1 MPRSNALTNC
11 SDNRD
16 VIAGHIVK
24 NIATDALYVSD
35 RKLSLEREITVEKPS
50 IKSSDLE
57 NGNTAGEAGT
67 TNEASSAFVPVEPF
81 EIVVFGGTG
90 DLARRKLIPSLYHRF
105 CDGQISE
112 KSKIIGASRSR
123 LSRDEYLKLIK
134 EAYQSFN
141 PDEDLDEKKWA
152 AFCRLVE
159 YAAIDVIADKDWS
172 ELVEKLDGSEGLIRV
187 FYLAVPPAIFSNIC
201 QGLKAAGLAHK
212 QSRVVLEKPLGHD
225 FNSADEINEAVGQ
238 VFSEKRIYR
247 IDHFLGKETV
257 QNLLVL
263 RFGNVLLEPLWNRDS
278 IEHIEI
284 TVAESIGAGGRGAYY
299 DKSGA
304 LRDMVQNHL
313 LQLLCLTMMEAPS
326 STAADALRLEKIK
339 VLRALAPITAEN
351 VKEATVRGQYVKG
364 KLNGEMAPDYLT
376 DVDVEES
383 DTETYIAIHA
393 KVDNWRW
400 QGVPIY
406 MRTGKRMSARRSEII
421 IQFKPVPHSIF
432 GERTRVNP
440 NKLVIRLQPDEA
452 VNLWM
457 EIKEPGAGGLRLKT
471 LPLNLSYA
479 DNFTVRYPDAYERL
493 LMDVVR
499 GNLSLFMR
507 RDEVEAAWTWCD
519 GILEA
524 WKDVEQAV
532 SYYPAG
538 SDGPEGADRMLAEQ
552 GDSWSTFE

>member
-1 MPRSNALTNC
+1 MSHSDVSNASAGDKRASNE
-11 SDNRD
+11 RD
-16 VIAGHIVK
+16 A
-24 NIATDALYVSD
+24 AL
-35 RKLSLEREITVEKPS
+35 E
-50 IKSSDLE
+50 
-57 NGNTAGEAGT
+57 TASG
-67 TNEASSAFVPVEPF
+67 FVPVDPF

-105 CDGQISE
+105 CDGQIPTNSR
-112 KSKIIGASRSR
+112 IIGCSRSE
-123 LSRDEYLKLIK
+123 LTRDEYLELIHK
-134 EAYQSFN
+134 SYHEFVEDDEYTEDKWDAFIQLVDYVAVDVTKGENWEALGQT
-141 PDEDLDEKKWA
+141 LDETK
-152 AFCRLVE
+152 
-159 YAAIDVIADKDWS
+159 S
-172 ELVEKLDGSEGLIRV
+172 LIRV
-187 FYLAVPPAIFSNIC
+187 FYLAMPPALFSDIC
-201 QGLKAAGLAHK
+201 QGLKTAGLAHK

-225 FNSADEINEAVGQ
+225 FKSADEINEAVGR

-263 RFGNVLLEPLWNRDS
+263 RFGNVLLEPLWDKNS

-284 TVAESIGAGGRGAYY
+284 TVAEDIGAGGRGAYY

-313 LQLLCLTMMEAPS
+313 LQLLCLTMMEAPG
-326 STAADALRLEKIK
+326 STQADDLRLEKIK
-339 VLRALAPITAEN
+339 VLRALAPINASN
-351 VKEATVRGQYVKG
+351 VKEKTVRGQYVKG
-364 KLNGEMAPDYLT
+364 RIKEESVTDYLT
-376 DVDVEES
+376 DVDIEES
-383 DTETYIAIHA
+383 SAETYIAIHA
-393 KVDNWRW
+393 EVKNWRW
-400 QGVPIY
+400 AGVPIY
-406 MRTGKRMSARRSEII
+406 IRTGKRMSARRSEII

-432 GERTRVNP
+432 GEGIKVNP

-457 EIKEPGAGGLRLKT
+457 EIKEPGAGGLRLKS
-471 LPLNLSYA
+471 LPLNLAYA

-507 RDEVEAAWTWCD
+507 RDEVEAAWRWCD

-524 WKDVEQAV
+524 WDEVEQKV

-538 SDGPEGADRMLAEQ
+538 SDGPEAAERMLAAQEHT
-552 GDSWSTFE
+552 WSDIKG

>member
-1 MPRSNALTNC
+1 MPRGKTLNDDQSKKKAPSEPSAEMNAELGST
-11 SDNRD
+11 
-16 VIAGHIVK
+16 
-24 NIATDALYVSD
+24 
-35 RKLSLEREITVEKPS
+35 
-50 IKSSDLE
+50 
-57 NGNTAGEAGT
+57 
-67 TNEASSAFVPVEPF
+67 FVPVDPF

-90 DLARRKLIPSLYHRF
+90 DLARRKLIPSLFHRF
-105 CDGQISE
+105 CDGQIPADSR
-112 KSKIIGASRSR
+112 IIGASRSD
-123 LSRDEYLKLIK
+123 LTRDEYLVMIK
-134 EAYQSFN
+134 EAYEAFN
-141 PDEDLDEKKWA
+141 PDESLDKSQWTE
-152 AFCRLVE
+152 FCKLID
-159 YAAIDVIADKDWS
+159 YASIDVVKDDGWQG
-172 ELVEKLDGSEGLIRV
+172 LGDKLDKTEALIRV
-187 FYLAVPPAIFSNIC
+187 FYLAMPPALFSNIC

-212 QSRVVLEKPLGHD
+212 TSRVVLEKPLGHD
-225 FNSADEINEAVGQ
+225 FKSADEINEAVGK

-263 RFGNVLLEPLWNRDS
+263 RFGNVLLQPLWDKDS

-284 TVAESIGAGGRGAYY
+284 TVAEDIGAGGRGAYY
-299 DKSGA
+299 DNSGA

-313 LQLLCLTMMEAPS
+313 LQLLCLTMMEAPG
-326 STAADALRLEKIK
+326 STQADDLRLEKIK
-339 VLRALAPITAEN
+339 VLRALAPINASN
-351 VKEATVRGQYVKG
+351 VRETTVRGQYVKG
-364 KLNGEMAPDYLT
+364 KVDGEGVTDYLT
-376 DVDVEES
+376 DVEVEES

-400 QGVPIY
+400 AGVPVY

-421 IQFKPVPHSIF
+421 IQFKSVPHSIF
-432 GERTRVNP
+432 GPDIKVNP

-519 GILEA
+519 GILDA
-524 WKDVEQAV
+524 WKDVEQGV
-532 SYYPAG
+532 SYYPSG
-538 SDGPEGADRMLAEQ
+538 SDGPDAADHMLEAQ
-552 GDSWSTFE
+552 GDSWSGVEG

>member
-1 MPRSNALTNC
+1 VDNQNTKTTGSNGPKDAQA
-11 SDNRD
+11 SDT
-16 VIAGHIVK
+16 IH
-24 NIATDALYVSD
+24 
-35 RKLSLEREITVEKPS
+35 
-50 IKSSDLE
+50 
-57 NGNTAGEAGT
+57 EAGST
-67 TNEASSAFVPVEPF
+67 FVPVEPF

-105 CDGQISE
+105 CDGQIPGDSR
-112 KSKIIGASRSR
+112 IIGASRSK
-123 LSRDEYLKLIK
+123 LTRDEYLKMIK
-134 EAYQSFN
+134 EAYKSFN
-141 PDEDLDEKKWA
+141 PDAEFSNEKWD
-152 AFCRLVE
+152 AFCKLIDYVG
-159 YAAIDVIADKDWS
+159 IDVTTDKDW
-172 ELVEKLDGSEGLIRV
+172 EKLDKKLDESKSLIRV
-187 FYLAVPPAIFSNIC
+187 FYLAMPPALFADIC

-225 FNSADEINEAVGQ
+225 FKSADEINEAVGK

-278 IEHIEI
+278 IEHIEL

-313 LQLLCLTMMEAPS
+313 LQLLCLTMMEAPG
-326 STAADALRLEKIK
+326 STDADDLRLEKIK
-339 VLRALAPITAEN
+339 VLRALAPINAQN
-351 VKEATVRGQYVKG
+351 VKETTVRGQYVKG
-364 KLNGEMAPDYLT
+364 KVDGEAVPDYLT

-383 DTETYIAIHA
+383 DAESYIAIHA

-400 QGVPIY
+400 EGVPIY
-406 MRTGKRMSARRSEII
+406 IRTGKRMSARRSEII

-432 GERTRVNP
+432 GPNIRVNP

-471 LPLNLSYA
+471 LPLNLAYA
-479 DNFTVRYPDAYERL
+479 ENFTVRYPDAYERL

-507 RDEVEAAWTWCD
+507 RDEVEAAWRWCD
-519 GILEA
+519 GILDA
-524 WKDVEQAV
+524 WKEVEQTV
-532 SYYPAG
+532 CYYPAG
-538 SDGPEGADRMLAEQ
+538 SDGPDAADGMLAPQ
-552 GDSWSTFE
+552 GDAWSEANDE

>member
-1 MPRSNALTNC
+1 MDH
-11 SDNRD
+11 SDIKKSDFND
-16 VIAGHIVK
+16 EPDAG
-24 NIATDALYVSD
+24 VSG
-35 RKLSLEREITVEKPS
+35 STQ
-50 IKSSDLE
+50 
-57 NGNTAGEAGT
+57 EAG
-67 TNEASSAFVPVEPF
+67 SAFLPVEPF

-105 CDGQISE
+105 CDDQIPTH
-112 KSKIIGASRSR
+112 SKIIGASRSK
-123 LSRDEYLKLIK
+123 LTRDEYLDLIK
-134 EAYQSFN
+134 NAYQEFN
-141 PDEDLDEKKWA
+141 PNAEFSDVKWD
-152 AFCRLVE
+152 AFCEL
-159 YAAIDVIADKDWS
+159 IDYVAVDVTTDKDWS
-172 ELVEKLDGSEGLIRV
+172 DLGQKLDGSESLIRV
-187 FYLAVPPAIFSNIC
+187 FYLAMPPALFSNIC

-225 FNSADEINEAVGQ
+225 FQSADEINEAVGK

-313 LQLLCLTMMEAPS
+313 LQLLCLTMMEAPG
-326 STAADALRLEKIK
+326 STNAGDLRLEKIK
-339 VLRALAPITAEN
+339 VLRALAPITAKN
-351 VKEATVRGQYVKG
+351 VKERTVRGQYVKG
-364 KLNGEMAPDYLT
+364 KVGGESATDYLT

-383 DTETYIAIHA
+383 DAETFIAIHA
-393 KVDNWRW
+393 EVDNWRW
-400 QGVPIY
+400 KGVPIY
-406 MRTGKRMSARRSEII
+406 IRTGKRMSARRSEIV
-421 IQFKPVPHSIF
+421 IQFKHVPHSIF
-432 GERTRVNP
+432 GESIPVNP

-524 WKDVEQAV
+524 WEEVAQAV

-538 SDGPEGADRMLAEQ
+538 SDGPETADLMLAAQ
-552 GDSWSTFE
+552 GHEWSEIK

>member
-1 MPRSNALTNC
+1 MAHKTKANEPDL
-11 SDNRD
+11 
-16 VIAGHIVK
+16 
-24 NIATDALYVSD
+24 VSD
-35 RKLSLEREITVEKPS
+35 PKIPQIDGGAVEPGS
-50 IKSSDLE
+50 
-57 NGNTAGEAGT
+57 G
-67 TNEASSAFVPVEPF
+67 FVPVEPF

-105 CDGQISE
+105 CDGQISST
-112 KSKIIGASRSR
+112 SKIIATSRSD
-123 LSRDEYLKLIK
+123 LNRDQYLTMIK
-134 EAYQSFN
+134 DAYQGFN
-141 PDEDLDEKKWA
+141 PDETLSEEKWA
-152 AFCRLVE
+152 NFCALVD
-159 YAAIDVIADKDWS
+159 YAPVDVTKDTDWKDLS
-172 ELVEKLDGSEGLIRV
+172 QKLDKSEKLIRV
-187 FYLAVPPAIFSNIC
+187 FYLAMPPALFADIC
-201 QGLKAAGLAHK
+201 QGLEKAGLAHD

-225 FNSADEINEAVGQ
+225 FESADAINEAVGK

-284 TVAESIGAGGRGAYY
+284 TVAEDIGVGGRGAYY

-313 LQLLCLTMMEAPS
+313 LQLLCLTMMEAPG
-326 STAADALRLEKIK
+326 STQADDLRLEKIK
-339 VLRALAPITAEN
+339 VLRALAPIDASN
-351 VKEATVRGQYVKG
+351 VKETTVRGQYVKG
-364 KLNGEMAPDYLT
+364 KVGNESAADYLA

-400 QGVPIY
+400 AGVPIY
-406 MRTGKRMSARRSEII
+406 IRTGKRMSARRSEII
-421 IQFKPVPHSIF
+421 VQFKPVPHSIF
-432 GERTRVNP
+432 GSEINVNP
-440 NKLVIRLQPDEA
+440 NRLVIRLQPDEA

-519 GILEA
+519 GILKA
-524 WKDVEQAV
+524 WQEVEQGVA
-532 SYYPAG
+532 YYPAG
-538 SDGPEGADRMLAEQ
+538 SDGPEAADRMLENQ
-552 GDSWSTFE
+552 GDAWSGIE

>member
-1 MPRSNALTNC
+1 MANLNTKKPGSGSRK
-11 SDNRD
+11 R
-16 VIAGHIVK
+16 
-24 NIATDALYVSD
+24 VST
-35 RKLSLEREITVEKPS
+35 SEVAP
-50 IKSSDLE
+50 
-57 NGNTAGEAGT
+57 EAG
-67 TNEASSAFVPVEPF
+67 SAFVPVEPF

-105 CDGQISE
+105 CDGQIPK
-112 KSKIIGASRSR
+112 KSRIIGASRSR
-123 LSRDEYLKLIK
+123 ITRDEYLKMIT
-134 EAYQSFN
+134 EAYQEFH
-141 PDEDLDEKKWA
+141 PDAEFSKTNWDT
-152 AFCRLVE
+152 FCELVD
-159 YAAIDVIADKDWS
+159 YVPVDVTTDKDWAS
-172 ELVEKLDGSEGLIRV
+172 LGEKLDKTEKLIRV
-187 FYLAVPPAIFSNIC
+187 FYLAMPPALFSNIC
-201 QGLKAAGLAHK
+201 QGLKAANLAHK
-212 QSRVVLEKPLGHD
+212 QSRVVLEKPLGRD
-225 FNSADEINEAVGQ
+225 FKSADEINEAVGK

-313 LQLLCLTMMEAPS
+313 LQLLCLTMMEAPG
-326 STAADALRLEKIK
+326 STDADDLRLEKIK

-351 VKEATVRGQYVKG
+351 VRETTVRGQYVKG
-364 KLNGEMAPDYLT
+364 KVDGEIAPDYLT
-376 DVDVEES
+376 DVDFEES
-383 DTETYIAIHA
+383 DAETYVAIHA
-393 KVDNWRW
+393 EVNNWRW
-400 QGVPIY
+400 AGVPIY
-406 MRTGKRMSARRSEII
+406 IRTGKRMSGRRSEII
-421 IQFKPVPHSIF
+421 VQFKPVPHSIF
-432 GERTRVNP
+432 GAGIPVNP

-507 RDEVEAAWTWCD
+507 RDEVEAAWIWCD
-519 GILEA
+519 GILNA
-524 WKDVEQAV
+524 WKEVGQTV

-538 SDGPEGADRMLAEQ
+538 SDGPDAANRMLANQ
-552 GDSWSTFE
+552 GDEWSEIE

>member
-1 MPRSNALTNC
+1 ME
-11 SDNRD
+11 
-16 VIAGHIVK
+16 H
-24 NIATDALYVSD
+24 
-35 RKLSLEREITVEKPS
+35 S
-50 IKSSDLE
+50 IGTEMSFGDQSRASSSDQ
-57 NGNTAGEAGT
+57 ASEAGST
-67 TNEASSAFVPVEPF
+67 FVPVEPF

-105 CDGQISE
+105 CDGQIP
-112 KSKIIGASRSR
+112 KNSKIIGASRSDLTR
-123 LSRDEYLKLIK
+123 NEYLKIIK
-134 EAYQSFN
+134 EAYQEFIADS
-141 PDEDLDEKKWA
+141 ELSSEKWD
-152 AFCRLVE
+152 AFCEIVD
-159 YAAIDVIADKDWS
+159 YAAIDVTTEKDWNT
-172 ELVEKLDGSEGLIRV
+172 LGKKLDSSEKLIRV
-187 FYLAVPPAIFSNIC
+187 FYLAMPPALFSDIC
-201 QGLKAAGLAHK
+201 QGLKSAGLAHK

-225 FNSADEINEAVGQ
+225 FKSADEINEAVGQ

-313 LQLLCLTMMEAPS
+313 LQLLCLTMMEPPG
-326 STAADALRLEKIK
+326 STNADALRLEKIK
-339 VLRALAPITAEN
+339 VLRALTPITADN
-351 VKEATVRGQYVKG
+351 VKENTVRGQYVKG
-364 KLNGEMAPDYLT
+364 KVDGDVVPDYLT

-383 DTETYIAIHA
+383 DAETYIAIHA

-400 QGVPIY
+400 EGVPIY
-406 MRTGKRMSARRSEII
+406 IRTGKRMSARRSEII

-432 GERTRVNP
+432 GKDIPVNP

-507 RDEVEAAWTWCD
+507 RDEVEAAWVWCD

-524 WKDVEQAV
+524 WKEVGQTV

-538 SDGPEGADRMLAEQ
+538 SDGPEGADRMLASQ
-552 GDSWSTFE
+552 GDGWSEI